1 MTHQDR
7 IRGDHPEILFAEI
20 EGLSMPAIGSLL
32 FLLDVLL
39 IVHAAKSGRFWPW
52 AYVVLLLPGFGAA
65 AYVLVELLPAWRGSA
80 SGRKTERQIA
90 KALDPTKRYRA
101 LKEAAEVAETIA
113 NRAALAEECLAIGE
127 PDEAVA
133 LFSGIVDE
141 PHGDEPMFFTGKARG
156 ELALGRPDQ
165 ALATLDELKRRWP
178 DYNQAE
184 AHLVY
189 ARSLD
194 EAGRSDE
201 AEKEYRAL
209 ANSYPGLEPT
219 LRLAHL
225 LKQDGRRT
233 EALSIA
239 AEVVKRGDRS
249 PPFVRKRNARWLAEA
264 RKLLKG

>member
-1 MTHQDR
+1 MNPMATN
-7 IRGDHPEILFAEI
+7 PC
-20 EGLSMPAIGSLL
+20 SSL
-32 FLLDVLL
+32 
-39 IVHAAKSGRFWPW
+39 
-52 AYVVLLLPGFGAA
+52 
-65 AYVLVELLPAWRGSA
+65 
-80 SGRKTERQIA
+80 ER
-90 KALDPTKRYRA
+90 
-101 LKEAAEVAETIA
+101 
-113 NRAALAEECLAIGE
+113 
-127 PDEAVA
+127 
-133 LFSGIVDE
+133 
-141 PHGDEPMFFTGKARG
+141 ARG

-225 LKQDGRRT
+225 LNKDGRRT